1 MSKNRYEY
9 KNLASRDCDG
19 CNKYC
24 TNTMRSVQSVYI
36 IALLLWILLIIVL
49 GVVKNNYI
57 VLFILLIT
65 PVVYIINFVSIPK
78 FTCEL
83 EDQMFK
89 GNLLSFAFLVAIVL
103 INWNSPAG
111 AQDKTGF
118 FKILIT
124 SFILLMLSLLDL
136 WVDAEHMS
144 IVKHVK
150 TCLQTASL
158 TLLALALYLYY
169 THHMA
174 QISNANNV
182 STGNGNIFKK

>member
-1 MSKNRYEY
+1 
-9 KNLASRDCDG
+9 
-19 CNKYC
+19 
-24 TNTMRSVQSVYI
+24 VQSVYI
-36 IALLLWILLIIVL
+36 IGLLLWILLIIVL
-49 GVVKNNYI
+49 GIVHNNYI
-57 VLFILLIT
+57 VLCILLIT
-65 PVVYIINFVSIPK
+65 PIVYIINFVSIPK

-83 EDQMFK
+83 EEQMFK

-136 WVDAEHMS
+136 WVDAEHMP

-169 THHMA
+169 THHMS
-174 QISNANNV
+174 QINNNV
-182 STGNGNIFKK
+182 PTPHGNGNIFKHG